1 MIRYLNMSQCITLYS
16 GFKTIISSGFS
27 DNVQSKGKL
36 LVKSHHVINVKEI
49 LLGNKSQINGHVIR
63 QASVTLHPYLV
74 KLVVSLI

>member
-16 GFKTIISSGFS
+16 GFKSIISSGFS

-49 LLGNKSQINGHVIR
+49 LLGNNSQINGHVI
-63 QASVTLHPYLV
+63 ASVTLHPYLV

>member
-1 MIRYLNMSQCITLYS
+1 MIRFLNMSQCITFYS

-36 LVKSHHVINVKEI
+36 LVESHYVINVKEI

-63 QASVTLHPYLV
+63 QASVTFN
-74 KLVVSLI
+74 K

>member
-1 MIRYLNMSQCITLYS
+1 MSQSITLYS
-16 GFKTIISSGFS
+16 GFKTIISSDFS